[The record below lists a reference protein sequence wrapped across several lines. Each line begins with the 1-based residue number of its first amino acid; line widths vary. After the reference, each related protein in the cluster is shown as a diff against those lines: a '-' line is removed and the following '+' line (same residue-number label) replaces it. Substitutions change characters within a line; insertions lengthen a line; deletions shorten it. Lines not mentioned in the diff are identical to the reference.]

1 MKQQIDNLI
10 ANTLLNEGAVYLPG
24 KGSLVLQRHAAARL
38 SSKKMQPP
46 YRELAFTSEERG
58 ISLIALISKVANVSE
73 ERASDIFTEWL
84 SKSSRV
90 QSPTRR
96 SLIIGGVCTIATF
109 EVESRSTNNSYRGEK
124 SIITTEQTFE
134 DMVNPKGRKAK
145 SVAPRPKYFIYIMA
159 GLFIGVALG
168 VCGTHF
174 YVNGTFDE
182 LLSKQ
187 TLIPTSKQLIAS
199 SQEAEPIAGH
209 EVEPIVKP
217 TIEPIEVVSE
227 ANAAEANAE
236 NNTEATEPAA
246 EAEPAAEV
254 TEKPTEVVEQPA
266 EPTVEQ
272 VTEPITEPVVEKPAE
287 PTVAKP
293 AKLEIKYT
301 KKGYSYAVWGIF
313 RDLENTKK
321 AIARLAEEHP
331 TIECKLYHYGAQHLL
346 TIYEAPSR
354 TECNDKV
361 SSWQKKYK
369 SFHKVWVHTQK

>member
-10 ANTLLNEGAVYLPG
+10 ANTLLNEGELYLPG
-24 KGSLVLQRHAAARL
+24 KGSLILGRHAAVRL

-58 ISLIALISKVANVSE
+58 TSLITLISKVANVSE

-96 SLIIGGVCTIATF
+96 TLIISGVCTITTY
-109 EVESRSTNNSYRGEK
+109 EVESRSTKESYRGEK
-124 SIITTEQTFE
+124 SIITTDQTFE
-134 DMVNPKGRKAK
+134 NMANPKGRKAK

-159 GLFIGVALG
+159 GVIVGIALG
-168 VCGTHF
+168 VSSTYF

-182 LLSKQ
+182 LLSNQ
-187 TLIPTSKQLIAS
+187 TIIPTSEQLKSTTEKVATITV
-199 SQEAEPIAGH
+199 QD
-209 EVEPIVKP
+209 VEPVIKP
-217 TIEPIEVVSE
+217 TIEPIEAVSEVLASE
-227 ANAAEANAE
+227 ANTE
-236 NNTEATEPAA
+236 NNTEATTEPTAEPEQATEVAEQPAA
-246 EAEPAAEV
+246 VESKPAEQVAEPIAE
-254 TEKPTEVVEQPA
+254 PIVEQPA
-266 EPTVEQ
+266 EP
-272 VTEPITEPVVEKPAE
+272 IAE
-287 PTVAKP
+287 KP

-313 RDLENTKK
+313 RDLDNTKK
-321 AIARLAEEHP
+321 AIARLAEQHP

-354 TECNDKV
+354 AECNSKV
-361 SSWQKKYK
+361 SEWQKKYK
-369 SFHKVWVHTQK
+369 NFHKVWVHTQK

>member
-10 ANTLLNEGAVYLPG
+10 ANTLLNEGGVYLPG
-24 KGSLVLQRHAAARL
+24 KGSLILRRHAAARL
-38 SSKKMQPP
+38 SSKKVQPP
-46 YRELAFTSEERG
+46 YRELEFTTEECG
-58 ISLIALISKVANVSE
+58 VSLITLISKTANVSE

-124 SIITTEQTFE
+124 SEITTDQKFE

-159 GLFIGVALG
+159 GLCVGVALG
-168 VCGTHF
+168 ICGTHF

-217 TIEPIEVVSE
+217 TIEPIEVVNE
-227 ANAAEANAE
+227 VLAAEANAE
-236 NNTEATEPAA
+236 NNTEASTEPAA
-246 EAEPAAEV
+246 QTEQIVEAAE
-254 TEKPTEVVEQPA
+254 KPAEVVEQPA
-266 EPTVEQ
+266 EPVVEP
-272 VTEPITEPVVEKPAE
+272 TPEPAVEKPAE
-287 PTVAKP
+287 PVAQKP

>member
-10 ANTLLNEGAVYLPG
+10 ANTLLNEGGVYLPG
-24 KGSLVLQRHAAARL
+24 KGSLILRRHAAARL
-38 SSKKMQPP
+38 SSKKVQPP
-46 YRELAFTSEERG
+46 YRELEFTTEECG
-58 ISLIALISKVANVSE
+58 VSLITLISKTANVSE

-96 SLIIGGVCTIATF
+96 SLIISGVCTIATF

-124 SIITTEQTFE
+124 SEITTDQKFE

-159 GLFIGVALG
+159 GLCVGVALG

-187 TLIPTSKQLIAS
+187 NLIPTSKQLIAHS
-199 SQEAEPIAGH
+199 EEVSPIAGH

-217 TIEPIEVVSE
+217 TIEPIEVVNE
-227 ANAAEANAE
+227 ALATDVNAE
-236 NNTEATEPAA
+236 NNTEASTEPAA
-246 EAEPAAEV
+246 QTEQIVDIA
-254 TEKPTEVVEQPA
+254 EKPAEVVEQPA
-266 EPTVEQ
+266 EPVVEP
-272 VTEPITEPVVEKPAE
+272 TPEPAVEKPAE
-287 PTVAKP
+287 PVAQKP

-361 SSWQKKYK
+361 SAWQKKYK

>member
-1 MKQQIDNLI
+1 M
-10 ANTLLNEGAVYLPG
+10 
-24 KGSLVLQRHAAARL
+24 
-38 SSKKMQPP
+38 
-46 YRELAFTSEERG
+46 
-58 ISLIALISKVANVSE
+58 
-73 ERASDIFTEWL
+73 
-84 SKSSRV
+84 
-90 QSPTRR
+90 
-96 SLIIGGVCTIATF
+96 
-109 EVESRSTNNSYRGEK
+109 
-124 SIITTEQTFE
+124 
-134 DMVNPKGRKAK
+134 
-145 SVAPRPKYFIYIMA
+145 
-159 GLFIGVALG
+159 
-168 VCGTHF
+168 
-174 YVNGTFDE
+174 
-182 LLSKQ
+182 
-187 TLIPTSKQLIAS
+187 
-199 SQEAEPIAGH
+199 
-209 EVEPIVKP
+209 
-217 TIEPIEVVSE
+217 VSE

-236 NNTEATEPAA
+236 NNTETTEPAA
-246 EAEPAAEV
+246 HTEPVAEV
-254 TEKPTEVVEQPA
+254 AEKPTEVVEQPA

-272 VTEPITEPVVEKPAE
+272 VVEPITEPVVEKPAE